1 MEATATGDCCAV
13 PGKGLLHFF
22 KELSD
27 PRGRNKIHRLSDM
40 LAIAI
45 CAVICGAE
53 GWVDVAL
60 FGKSKRKWFGT
71 FLDLPGGIPSHD
83 TFGRVFARLAP
94 ESLERCFVAWM
105 SALVECTGGQLIAI
119 DGKAI
124 RRSFE
129 HAWDRS
135 SMAHL
140 VSAFVGANQLV
151 FGQLAVADKS
161 SEIVAIPKLLEL
173 LDLRGSVVT
182 IDAIG
187 CQTNIVERIVEGG
200 GGYVLAVKGNQR
212 SLHAQ
217 VKGLLDESIAESFE
231 GMRHDSFE
239 QTDKGHGRIE
249 TRKVWCTPEVQWVGE
264 SAKEWAGLRSIAVV
278 ESRRQ
283 VPGQETKTERRY
295 YISTLDGTDAQAMA
309 QAIRGHWGIENRL
322 HWSLDVT
329 FQEDQSRIRKNH
341 GAQNYSRLRRI
352 ALNLL
357 RRETSMKA
365 SIRGKRKVAGWDHD
379 YLLKLLLT

>member
-1 MEATATGDCCAV
+1 MDATATGGSCAL
-13 PGKGLLHFF
+13 PGKGLLYFF
-22 KELSD
+22 KDLCD
-27 PRGRNKIHRLSDM
+27 PRGRNKIHNLSAM

-45 CAVICGAE
+45 CAVICGAD

-60 FGKSKRKWFGT
+60 FGKSKRKWFRT
-71 FLDLPGGIPSHD
+71 FLDLPGGMPSHD

-124 RRSFE
+124 RRRFE

-135 SMAHL
+135 GMVHL

-161 SEIVAIPKLLEL
+161 NEIVAIPKLLEL

-187 CQTNIVERIVEGG
+187 CQTNIAKNIVDGG
-200 GGYVLAVKGNQR
+200 GGYVLAVKENQPT
-212 SLHAQ
+212 LHAK
-217 VKGLLDESIAESFE
+217 VKGLLDESIGESFQ
-231 GMRHDSFE
+231 GMRHDFFE
-239 QTDKGHGRIE
+239 QTEKGHGRIE

-264 SAKEWAGLRSIAVV
+264 PAEKWAGLRSIAAV
-278 ESRRQ
+278 ESSRQ
-283 VPGQETKTERRY
+283 VSGQQAKAERRY

-309 QAIRGHWGIENRL
+309 QAIRGHWGIENQL

-329 FQEDQSRIRKNH
+329 FQEDQSRIRKDH

-357 RRETSMKA
+357 RRETSLKA